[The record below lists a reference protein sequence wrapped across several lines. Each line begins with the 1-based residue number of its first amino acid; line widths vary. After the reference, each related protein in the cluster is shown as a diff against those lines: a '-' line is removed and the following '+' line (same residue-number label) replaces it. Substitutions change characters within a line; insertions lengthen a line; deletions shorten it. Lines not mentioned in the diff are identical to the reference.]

1 MSLSQPLLSVLDPF
15 RSAFTRPTW
24 EKVLVLVTG
33 TLLARGR
40 RTVTAALRATGYEQ
54 DPLFSRFHAVLNR
67 ARWSALELARRLL
80 LLLVQAFA
88 PEGGLTL
95 VIDETLERR
104 RGPRITR
111 RGYHRDPLASSK
123 SQNVVASGL
132 RWMVLALVVHV
143 PWNRHRCA
151 LPFLS
156 RLAPSAKVDVTQE
169 RRHKT
174 LCTHARQ
181 MIAVVRR
188 WLPGVPLTL
197 LGDTTYSAIALGHAC
212 RRRQVRLIAPLGLK
226 ACLHEPLP
234 PSPERRGRGRPRK
247 AGPAR
252 PKLAAVLVDPATTWH
267 SVPIPWSDGT
277 TRTLELASDT
287 AWWSHSGEPPLPIR
301 WVLTRDPAGKVE
313 SRAYFSTEPLDT
325 AEAIVSEFL
334 KRWPIETTFE
344 ECRAHLGVETQRQWS
359 DPAIERET
367 PCLFG
372 LYSVVTLLG
381 RALSQG
387 SGLSIRSAAWYHKT
401 EATFADVLAA
411 VRRICW
417 GSENIDDPGEPTG
430 VVNIPRSVFER
441 LMNTACYAH

>member
-1 MSLSQPLLSVLDPF
+1 MSLAQPLLSVLDHF

-24 EKVLVLVTG
+24 EKALVLITG

-40 RTVTAALRATGYEQ
+40 RTVTAALRATGHEH
-54 DPLFSRFHAVLNR
+54 DPLFRRFHAVFHR

-88 PEGGLTL
+88 PDGGLTL
-95 VIDETLERR
+95 VIDETPERR
-104 RGPRITR
+104 RGPGITR

-212 RRRQVRLIAPLGLK
+212 RRLRVRLIAPLGLK
-226 ACLHEPLP
+226 ACLHDPLP
-234 PSPERRGRGRPRK
+234 PPTERRGRGRPRK
-247 AGPAR
+247 AGPAQ
-252 PKLAAVLVDPATTWH
+252 PKLAAVLVDPATVWR
-267 SVPIPWSDGT
+267 SVEVPWSDGS
-277 TRTLELASDT
+277 TRTLGLVSGT
-287 AWWSHSGEPPLPIR
+287 AGRCHSG
-301 WVLTRDPAGKVE
+301 A
-313 SRAYFSTEPLDT
+313 
-325 AEAIVSEFL
+325 
-334 KRWPIETTFE
+334 
-344 ECRAHLGVETQRQWS
+344 
-359 DPAIERET
+359 
-367 PCLFG
+367 
-372 LYSVVTLLG
+372 
-381 RALSQG
+381 
-387 SGLSIRSAAWYHKT
+387 
-401 EATFADVLAA
+401 
-411 VRRICW
+411 
-417 GSENIDDPGEPTG
+417 
-430 VVNIPRSVFER
+430 
-441 LMNTACYAH
+441 